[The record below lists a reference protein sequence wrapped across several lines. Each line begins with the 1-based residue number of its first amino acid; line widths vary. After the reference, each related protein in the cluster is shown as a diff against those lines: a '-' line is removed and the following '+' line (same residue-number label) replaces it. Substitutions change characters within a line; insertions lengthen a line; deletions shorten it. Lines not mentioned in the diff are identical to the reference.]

1 MAEALKLSKDQKKDV
16 KDAMDDAQKEAA
28 PIHEQIA
35 RNMETEV
42 TIEDPK
48 AYTKPWTV
56 KFNHKIMLDEELI
69 EFICGE
75 NEKDAPHLVAK

>member
-1 MAEALKLSKDQKKDV
+1 
-16 KDAMDDAQKEAA
+16 
-28 PIHEQIA
+28 
-35 RNMETEV
+35 METEV

-56 KFNHKIMLDEELI
+56 KFSHKIMLDEELI